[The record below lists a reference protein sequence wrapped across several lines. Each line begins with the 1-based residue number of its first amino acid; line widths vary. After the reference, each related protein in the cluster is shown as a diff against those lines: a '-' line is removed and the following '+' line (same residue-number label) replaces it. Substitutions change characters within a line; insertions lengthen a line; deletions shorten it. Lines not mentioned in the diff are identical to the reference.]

1 MVEWISTAQQLLA
14 SGQAIVLVT
23 LVKAEGST
31 PREAGARMLFT
42 TAQQWFSIGGG
53 QMEWR
58 AAEIARDML
67 AGQRNYGGHHVE
79 RIPLG
84 PRLGQCCGGVATL
97 AFELLT
103 QARIDE
109 EAAASRPPDQHIV
122 LFGAGHVG
130 RALVPIL
137 GSLPCT
143 VLWVDERDTQ
153 FPEVWPANVSIE
165 VTDTPEAVVDQ
176 APPGSY
182 FLVVTHCHALD
193 QRLCRQILKRDDFAY
208 FGLIGSQTKRH
219 KFERRLR
226 ERGVPDARLTRMIC
240 PIGVPGIRGKAPE
253 IIAVAVAAQLLQAR
267 EQYLAAA
274 HPAAGGNDL
283 LPLPLTVPTSGAT
296 TE

>member
-1 MVEWISTAQQLLA
+1 MDEWISAAQPLLS
-14 SGQAIVLVT
+14 SGQAVILVT

-31 PREAGARMLFT
+31 PREAGTRMLFT
-42 TAQQWFSIGGG
+42 TTRQWFSIGGG

-58 AAEIARDML
+58 AADIARAML
-67 AGQRNYGGHHVE
+67 AGHPDYGAQHVE

-97 AFELLT
+97 SFELLT
-103 QARIDE
+103 QARLDQ
-109 EAAASRPPDQHIV
+109 EAAAWRPPVQHIV

-137 GSLPCT
+137 GTLPCT

-153 FPEVWPANVSIE
+153 FPETWPANVYIE

-193 QRLCRQILKRDDFAY
+193 QRLCRQILLRDDFAY

-226 ERGVPDARLTRMIC
+226 DRGVPEARLARMIC

-267 EQYLAAA
+267 EHHLAPTQ
-274 HPAAGGNDL
+274 PAAGDHDL
-283 LPLPLTVPTSGAT
+283 LRLPLTAPTSGAT

>member
-1 MVEWISTAQQLLA
+1 MYEWFAPAQQLLV
-14 SGQAIVLVT
+14 SGQPAILVT

-31 PREAGARMLFT
+31 PRETGTRMLFT
-42 TAQQWFSIGGG
+42 ADQQWLSIGGG

-67 AGQRNYGGHHVE
+67 AGRHDYADHHTE

-84 PRLGQCCGGVATL
+84 PRLGQCCGGVVTL
-97 AFELLT
+97 AFEWLT
-103 QARIDE
+103 QALLDH
-109 EAAASRPPDQHIV
+109 EAATRVPPDQHIV

-153 FPEVWPANVSIE
+153 FPQVWPANVSIE

-182 FLVVTHCHALD
+182 FLVITHCHALD

-226 ERGVPDARLTRMIC
+226 ERGVPEARLARMTC

-267 EQYLAAA
+267 EQYLAAM
-274 HPAAGGNDL
+274 HSAAGADDL
-283 LPLPLTVPTSGAT
+283 LPLPLTVPASGAT